1 MIIIPAVDLKNG
13 KCVQL
18 VQGEPGTEQ
27 VIIDNPD
34 EVAMN
39 WIQKG
44 AKRLHVVDLD
54 GALGSGENL
63 NIVKK
68 IIEKSQVPVQM
79 GGGIRTLDDAK
90 KLLDAGITTVIIG
103 TMAIKNPEYIEQ
115 LSEEYGSERIC
126 VSLDSKENKVVTHGW
141 TEFTDKS
148 PLEYAKIFEEKGAG
162 SILFTNVDVEG
173 LLKGIDLKPVKELL
187 SNLSIPIIYSG
198 GITSLDDLKV
208 LYDLGTDYVVI
219 GSALYKGV
227 INFEDTIQFQK

>member
-126 VSLDSKENKVVTHGW
+126 VSLDSKDNKVLTHGW

>member
-79 GGGIRTLDDAK
+79 GGGIRTLEDAK

-126 VSLDSKENKVVTHGW
+126 VSLDSKDNKVLTHGW

>member
-34 EVAMN
+34 DVAMQ
-39 WIQKG
+39 WVQKG
-44 AKRLHVVDLD
+44 AKRLHIVDLD

-68 IIEKSQVPVQM
+68 IIEKSEVPIQM
-79 GGGIRTLDDAK
+79 GGGIRTMDDARA
-90 KLLDAGITTVIIG
+90 LLDAGVSTVILG

-115 LSEEYGSERIC
+115 LSKEYGSERIC

-148 PLEYAKIFEEKGAG
+148 PVKYAKIFEQKGAG

-173 LLKGIDLKPVKELL
+173 LLNGVDLKPVRELL
-187 SNLSIPIIYSG
+187 NNLSIPVIYSG

-208 LYDLGTDYVVI
+208 LSQLGTDYVVI
-219 GSALYKGV
+219 GSALYKGL
-227 INFEDTIQFQK
+227 INFEDTLQFQK

>member
-68 IIEKSQVPVQM
+68 IIEKSPDVV
-79 GGGIRTLDDAK
+79 
-90 KLLDAGITTVIIG
+90 ITEIV
-103 TMAIKNPEYIEQ
+103 
-115 LSEEYGSERIC
+115 
-126 VSLDSKENKVVTHGW
+126 
-141 TEFTDKS
+141 
-148 PLEYAKIFEEKGAG
+148 
-162 SILFTNVDVEG
+162 
-173 LLKGIDLKPVKELL
+173 LKGQDGFELL
-187 SNLSIPIIYSG
+187 EKANLFW
-198 GITSLDDLKV
+198 
-208 LYDLGTDYVVI
+208 
-219 GSALYKGV
+219 
-227 INFEDTIQFQK
+227 INLLNFY

>member
-79 GGGIRTLDDAK
+79 GGGIRTLEDAK

-126 VSLDSKENKVVTHGW
+126 VSLDSKDNKVVTHGW

-187 SNLSIPIIYSG
+187 SNLSIPIIYYG

>member
-79 GGGIRTLDDAK
+79 GGGIRTLEDAK

-126 VSLDSKENKVVTHGW
+126 VSLDSKDNKVVTHGW